1 MGPSPTPQR
10 PDALVLS
17 DLLDVQDVDLTIDRL
32 IHQRQTLPELTKYQE
47 AAGRRGGLEALRAE
61 KGAVLRSLELDLDK
75 AEGELEIVE
84 IKLKESETRL
94 YAGGMNARETEQKR
108 LEVQS
113 LRGQQSALEDRVL
126 GLIDQVDPVRSE
138 VNRIDARLTS
148 TRAEESALEGVITEA
163 WRQIDAQIGRQ
174 EESKRE
180 IAATIPPELIS
191 LYEQL
196 RKSKDGVAV
205 GRLTGGVCGGCHL
218 ALSLPEQSEAADW
231 DPPRC
236 LHCMRILV
244 L

>member
-1 MGPSPTPQR
+1 MGLSQTPSP
-10 PDALVLS
+10 DGMALS

-32 IHQRQTLPELTKYQE
+32 VHQRQTLPELTKYQE
-47 AAGRRGGLEALRAE
+47 AAGRHEALEALRTE
-61 KGAVLRSLELDLDK
+61 KRAVLRSLELDLDK
-75 AEGELEIVE
+75 AEGELELLE
-84 IKLKESETRL
+84 MKLKESETRL
-94 YAGGMNARETEQKR
+94 YAGGMNARETDQKR

-126 GLIDQVDPVRSE
+126 GLIDQVDPVRAE
-138 VNRIDARLTS
+138 VARIEAKLAATG
-148 TRAEESALEGVITEA
+148 EEVATLEAVIATA
-163 WRQIDAQIGRQ
+163 WAQIDGKIARHAN
-174 EESKRE
+174 SKRE
-180 IAATIPPELIS
+180 IAATIPAELVT

-196 RKSKDGVAV
+196 RKSKEGVAV

-218 ALSLPEQSEAADW
+218 ALSLPEQTEAADW

>member
-1 MGPSPTPQR
+1 MGPAPTSSSPGG
-10 PDALVLS
+10 LGLS
-17 DLLDVQDVDLTIDRL
+17 DLLDLQDVDLAIDRL

-47 AAGRRGGLEALRAE
+47 AAGRREQLEEVRAG
-61 KGAVLRSLELDLDK
+61 KGAELRSLELDLDK
-75 AEGELEIVE
+75 AEGELELVE

-94 YAGGMNARETEQKR
+94 FAGGMSGRETEQKR

-126 GLIDQVDPVRSE
+126 ALIDQVDPVRTE
-138 VNRIDARLTS
+138 VGRLDAQMS
-148 TRAEESALEGVITEA
+148 TTTQEVSGLEEVIAAA

-180 IAATIPPELIS
+180 IAATISPELIA

-196 RKSKDGVAV
+196 RRSKEGVAV
-205 GRLTGGVCGGCHL
+205 GRLTGGQCGGCHL
-218 ALSLPEQSEAADW
+218 ALSLPEQAEAADW

>member
-1 MGPSPTPQR
+1 MGPAPTSSSPGG
-10 PDALVLS
+10 LGLS
-17 DLLDVQDVDLTIDRL
+17 DLLDLQDVDLTIDRL
-32 IHQRQTLPELTKYQE
+32 IHQRQTLPELKTYQE
-47 AAGRRGGLEALRAE
+47 AAGRRERFEALRSE
-61 KGAVLRSLELDLDK
+61 KAAVLRSLELDLDK
-75 AEGELEIVE
+75 AEGELELVE
-84 IKLKESETRL
+84 IRLKESETRL
-94 YAGGMNARETEQKR
+94 FAGGMSGRETEQKR

-126 GLIDQVDPVRSE
+126 GLIDQVDPVRTE
-138 VNRIDARLTS
+138 VGGLDGQLNETGQEVARL
-148 TRAEESALEGVITEA
+148 EEVIAAA

-180 IAATIPPELIS
+180 IAVTISPELIA

-196 RKSKDGVAV
+196 RKSKEGVAV

-218 ALSLPEQSEAADW
+218 ALSLPEQTEAADW

-236 LHCMRILV
+236 IHCMRILV

>member
-1 MGPSPTPQR
+1 MGPAPTSSSPGG
-10 PDALVLS
+10 LSLS
-17 DLLDVQDVDLTIDRL
+17 DLLDLQDVDLAIDRL

-47 AAGRRGGLEALRAE
+47 AAGRHERLEEIRKV
-61 KGAVLRSLELDLDK
+61 KGVELRSLELDLDK
-75 AEGELEIVE
+75 AEGELELIE

-94 YAGGMNARETEQKR
+94 FAGGMSGRETEQKR

-126 GLIDQVDPVRSE
+126 GLIDQVDPVRTE
-138 VNRIDARLTS
+138 VARLDGQLS
-148 TRAEESALEGVITEA
+148 TTGQEVAALEEVIAAA
-163 WRQIDAQIGRQ
+163 WRQIDAQIGRR

-180 IAATIPPELIS
+180 IAATISSELIA

-196 RKSKDGVAV
+196 RKSKEGVAV
-205 GRLTGGVCGGCHL
+205 GRLTGGQCGGCHL
-218 ALSLPEQSEAADW
+218 ALSLPEQAEAADW

>member
-1 MGPSPTPQR
+1 MDPAATP
-10 PDALVLS
+10 PNPAGLNLS
-17 DLLDVQDVDLTIDRL
+17 DLLDVQDVDLAIDRL
-32 IHQRQTLPELTKYQE
+32 IHQRQTLPELASYQQ
-47 AAGRRGGLEALRAE
+47 AAGRREALEGTRAE
-61 KGAVLRSLELDLDK
+61 KGANLRTLELDLDK
-75 AEGELEIVE
+75 AEGELELVE

-94 YAGGMNARETEQKR
+94 YAGGMSGRETEQKR

-126 GLIDQVDPVRSE
+126 GLIDHVDPVRSE
-138 VNRIDARLTS
+138 VGRLDAQLTLI
-148 TRAEESALEGVITEA
+148 RQEVAGFEEVIAGA
-163 WRQIDAQIGRQ
+163 WRQIDAQIRRL
-174 EESKRE
+174 EESKTE
-180 IAATIPPELIS
+180 IARTIPSELLV

-205 GRLTGGVCGGCHL
+205 GRLSGGVCGGCHL
-218 ALSLPEQSEAADW
+218 ALSLPEQAEAADW

>member
-10 PDALVLS
+10 PGALVLS

-32 IHQRQTLPELTKYQE
+32 IHQRQTLPELAKYQE
-47 AAGRRGGLEALRAE
+47 AAGRREGLEALRAE

-75 AEGELEIVE
+75 AEGELELVE

-138 VNRIDARLTS
+138 VNRIDSRLAS
-148 TRAEESALEGVITEA
+148 TRAEESALQGGITES
-163 WRQIDAQIGRQ
+163 WRLIDGQIGRHQ
-174 EESKRE
+174 ESKRE
-180 IAATIPPELIS
+180 IAATIPPELTA

>member
-1 MGPSPTPQR
+1 MGPSPNAANPEGL
-10 PDALVLS
+10 ALS
-17 DLLDVQDVDLTIDRL
+17 DLLDLQDVDLTIDRL
-32 IHQRQTLPELTKYQE
+32 IHQRQTLPELSKYQE
-47 AAGRRGGLEALRAE
+47 AAGRREALEALRAE
-61 KGAVLRSLELDLDK
+61 KAAVLRSLELDLDK
-75 AEGELEIVE
+75 AEGELELVE

-94 YAGGMNARETEQKR
+94 YAGGMSGRETEQKR

-126 GLIDQVDPVRSE
+126 GLIDQVDPVRAE
-138 VNRIDARLTS
+138 VARISSKLAAT
-148 TRAEESALEGVITEA
+148 AEEVSAFEGVIAAA
-163 WRQIDAQIGRQ
+163 WRQIDGQIGRH

-180 IAATIPPELIS
+180 IAATIPDPLIT

-218 ALSLPEQSEAADW
+218 ALSLPEQTEAADW

>member
-1 MGPSPTPQR
+1 MGPAPTSSSPGG
-10 PDALVLS
+10 LGLS
-17 DLLDVQDVDLTIDRL
+17 DLLDLQDVDLTIDRL
-32 IHQRQTLPELTKYQE
+32 IHQRQTLPELTTYQE
-47 AAGRRGGLEALRAE
+47 AAGRRERLEEIRVGKAAE
-61 KGAVLRSLELDLDK
+61 LRSLELDLDK
-75 AEGELEIVE
+75 AEGELELIE

-94 YAGGMNARETEQKR
+94 FAGGMSGRETEQKR

-126 GLIDQVDPVRSE
+126 ALIDQVDPVRAE
-138 VNRIDARLTS
+138 VGRLDSQLS
-148 TRAEESALEGVITEA
+148 TTGQEVAGLEGVIAAA

-180 IAATIPPELIS
+180 ITATISPELIG

-196 RKSKDGVAV
+196 RKSKEGVAV
-205 GRLTGGVCGGCHL
+205 GRLTGGQCGGCHL
-218 ALSLPEQSEAADW
+218 ALSLPEQAEAADW

>member
-1 MGPSPTPQR
+1 MGPAPSPG
-10 PDALVLS
+10 LGLS

-32 IHQRQTLPELTKYQE
+32 VHQRQTLPDLASYRQ
-47 AAGRRGGLEALRAE
+47 AAGRRERLEAIRAE
-61 KGAVLRSLELDLDK
+61 KAAELRSLDLDLDK
-75 AEGELEIVE
+75 AEGELELVE

-94 YAGGMNARETEQKR
+94 FAGGMNARETEQKR

-126 GLIDQVDPVRSE
+126 GLIDQVDPVRTE
-138 VNRIDARLTS
+138 VGRLDGQLTT
-148 TRAEESALEGVITEA
+148 TRAEVARLEEAIAAA
-163 WRQIDAQIGRQ
+163 WRQIDSQIRSN
-174 EESKRE
+174 EEAKKE
-180 IAATIPPELIS
+180 ISGTIPPELLS

-196 RKSKDGVAV
+196 RESKDGVGV

-218 ALSLPEQSEAADW
+218 TLSLPEQAEATDW

-236 LHCMRILV
+236 IHCMRILV

>member
-1 MGPSPTPQR
+1 MGPAPTSSSPGG
-10 PDALVLS
+10 LGLS
-17 DLLDVQDVDLTIDRL
+17 DLLDLQDVDLTIDRL
-32 IHQRQTLPELTKYQE
+32 IHQRQTLPELKTYQE
-47 AAGRRGGLEALRAE
+47 AAGRRERFEALRSE
-61 KGAVLRSLELDLDK
+61 KAAVLRSLELDLDK
-75 AEGELEIVE
+75 AEGELELVE

-94 YAGGMNARETEQKR
+94 FAGGMSGRETEQKR

-126 GLIDQVDPVRSE
+126 GLIDQVDPVRTE
-138 VNRIDARLTS
+138 VGGLDGQLNETGQEVARL
-148 TRAEESALEGVITEA
+148 EEVIAAA

-180 IAATIPPELIS
+180 IAVTISPELIA

-196 RKSKDGVAV
+196 RKSKEGVAV

-218 ALSLPEQSEAADW
+218 ALSLPEQTEAADW

>member
-1 MGPSPTPQR
+1 M
-10 PDALVLS
+10 
-17 DLLDVQDVDLTIDRL
+17 DLQDVDLTIDRL

-47 AAGRRGGLEALRAE
+47 AAGRRERLEAIRAE
-61 KGAVLRSLELDLDK
+61 KAAVLRSLELDLDK
-75 AEGELEIVE
+75 AEGELELVE

-94 YAGGMNARETEQKR
+94 FAGGMSGRETEQKR

-126 GLIDQVDPVRSE
+126 GLIDQVDPVRAE
-138 VNRIDARLTS
+138 VGRLDAQLSGTGQEV
-148 TRAEESALEGVITEA
+148 AGLEEVIAAA
-163 WRQIDAQIGRQ
+163 WRQIDAQIGRH

-180 IAATIPPELIS
+180 IAATISPELIN

-196 RKSKDGVAV
+196 RKSKEGVAV

-218 ALSLPEQSEAADW
+218 TLSLPEQTEAADW

-236 LHCMRILV
+236 I
-244 L
+244 

>member
-1 MGPSPTPQR
+1 MGSASTPSSG
-10 PDALVLS
+10 ALGLS
-17 DLLDVQDVDLTIDRL
+17 DLLDLQDVNLTIDRL
-32 IHQRQTLPELTKYQE
+32 IHQRQTLPELTTYQD
-47 AAGRRGGLEALRAE
+47 AAGRRERLEAIRAE
-61 KGAVLRSLELDLDK
+61 KGAVLRILELDLDK
-75 AEGELEIVE
+75 AEGELELVE

-94 YAGGMNARETEQKR
+94 YAGGMSGRETEQKR

-126 GLIDQVDPVRSE
+126 GLIDQVDPVRTE
-138 VNRIDARLTS
+138 VGQLDAQLTA
-148 TRAEESALEGVITEA
+148 TGQEVAGLEEVIAAA
-163 WRQIDAQIGRQ
+163 WRQIDGQIRRH
-174 EESKRE
+174 EESKLA
-180 IAATIPPELIS
+180 IAATISPELIA

-196 RKSKDGVAV
+196 RKSKEGVAV

-218 ALSLPEQSEAADW
+218 ALSLPEQTEAADW

>member
-1 MGPSPTPQR
+1 MGPSPNPAK
-10 PDALVLS
+10 PEGLALS
-17 DLLDVQDVDLTIDRL
+17 DLLDLQDVDLTIDRL
-32 IHQRQTLPELTKYQE
+32 IHQRQTLPELSKYQE
-47 AAGRRGGLEALRAE
+47 AAGRREALEALRAE
-61 KGAVLRSLELDLDK
+61 KAAVLRSLELDLDK
-75 AEGELEIVE
+75 AEGELELVE

-94 YAGGMNARETEQKR
+94 YAGGMSGRETEQKR

-126 GLIDQVDPVRSE
+126 GLIDQVDPVRTE
-138 VNRIDARLTS
+138 VARISSKLAAT
-148 TRAEESALEGVITEA
+148 AEEVSAFEGVIATA
-163 WRQIDAQIGRQ
+163 WRQIDGQIGRH

-180 IAATIPPELIS
+180 IAATIPDELIT

>member
-1 MGPSPTPQR
+1 MGPSPTSPN
-10 PDALVLS
+10 PDGLALS

-32 IHQRQTLPELTKYQE
+32 IHQRQTLPELVKYQE
-47 AAGRRGGLEALRAE
+47 AAGRRESLEALRAE
-61 KGAVLRSLELDLDK
+61 RGAVLRSLELDLDK
-75 AEGELEIVE
+75 AEGELELIE

-94 YAGGMNARETEQKR
+94 YAGGMSGRETEQKR

-138 VNRIDARLTS
+138 VARVDAKLAS
-148 TRAEESALEGVITEA
+148 TRNEESALEGAIADA
-163 WRQIDAQIGRQ
+163 WRQIDGQIGRH

-180 IAATIPPELIS
+180 IAANINAELLS

-218 ALSLPEQSEAADW
+218 ALSLPEQTEAADW